1 MKSNAVAVPLVL
13 CLLMP
18 LSACAAMDSQR
29 SASSEAQAA
38 AEAGSSEQIVE
49 TEIAWQGTVTAVD
62 AGERLV
68 TLRDARGEER
78 TFRIEE
84 QVQRLESMQAG
95 DRVEVYFQRS
105 LVFDMQ
111 PAGSAEP
118 GAYIWEDEQ
127 HPDPER
133 PGVLDRELVVVVAPL
148 VAIDTAAN
156 TLSVRSPNGSIQ
168 VLEVREPRHRE
179 ALADLQVGDL
189 LQIQFRRVL
198 AVRVLPEAAAQ
209 TQPVR

>member
-105 LVFDMQ
+105 LVFDMR